1 MGWLHRISLQTRARR
16 VVSHFLAL
24 GICLACGSALAQV
37 STATEVEADVQFDVF
52 FGFDDHIRE
61 GSWFPVAF
69 ELLNEGPS
77 FTGTLLVGPESGLT
91 TQPRTYT
98 VELPTGT
105 RKRVILPVFPSAG
118 RLARWDAHLL
128 NEAGQVVA
136 DRGGILPIETPSA
149 LPLLGALPRTYAGMP
164 VFPEIPE
171 RIMELQPTVARL
183 QPDYL
188 PDNPIALEALTT
200 WYLNSERAIE
210 LKPPQADALL
220 MWLHAG
226 GHLVVALEQPG
237 DVDGMPWLRSILPFA
252 PAGLAQ
258 LPAAPTIEQ
267 WVANGPR
274 PLPVPVS
281 GLSPATGSR
290 RTPRS
295 SLMPRSDNAI
305 VPNDPFTRLPHSFDA
320 ATPEVQVV
328 TGLVLSAQRLL
339 SLGDHPLIVSAPRGR
354 GRVTVLTF
362 SPERD
367 PLRAWDQRGW
377 FWARLTSLPQELLS
391 ITGHSTPSSGPSV
404 DSLFGA
410 MLDSRQVR
418 KLPVTTLLLLLVVYL
433 AIIGPLDQ
441 WILRRLGRP
450 MWTWVTFPTYVIA
463 FSALMYFIGYR
474 LRSGELEWNEIQVV
488 DQLPRTESTA
498 AWRGRTWASLYSP
511 GNARYRLIADRPHAT
526 LRAEYHAGS
535 ANPNPNTTSLRIH
548 HVERG
553 YDAEAFVPVWVNQL
567 FVADWLEAG
576 PILLSG
582 ELTVNTGFRTI
593 QLENP
598 SDLNFSDL
606 RLAWEGRLYDLG
618 ALAPGA
624 RLQRN
629 LIPAEARD
637 LDDFLTGLARAAKV
651 VRQRRHA
658 FGREGAGQLDRNL
671 DPVIQGSFADRAGS
685 GPGVDSDEGFSTPA
699 GFDLSPLLARDEA
712 VLFAWSTGQT
722 LAPPIHR
729 FSPRRQQRDTILR
742 TVLPVRQIDTPA
754 P

>member
-1 MGWLHRISLQTRARR
+1 MGWLFRFCQHSPARR
-16 VVSHFLAL
+16 VISHLLTL
-24 GICLACGSALAQV
+24 GICLVCGSAMAQV

-52 FGFDDHIRE
+52 FGFDDHILE

-77 FTGTLLVGPESGLT
+77 FTGTILVGPEAGLT
-91 TQPRTYT
+91 TQPRTFT
-98 VELPTGT
+98 IELPTGT
-105 RKRVILPVFPSAG
+105 RKRVVLPVFPSAG

-136 DRGGILPIETPSA
+136 DRGGMLPIETPSS
-149 LPLLGALPRTYAGMP
+149 LPLLGALPRTFAGLP
-164 VFPEIPE
+164 VFPALPD
-171 RIMELQPTVARL
+171 RTAELQPTVARL
-183 QPDYL
+183 QPEYL
-188 PDNPIALEALTT
+188 PENPIALEALST

-226 GHLVVALEQPG
+226 GHLVVALEQTG
-237 DVDGMPWLRSILPFA
+237 DVEAVPWLRAILPFA
-252 PAGLAQ
+252 PSGLAQ
-258 LPAAPTIEQ
+258 LPAAPSIER
-267 WVANGPR
+267 WVVDGPR
-274 PLPVPVS
+274 PLPVPSS
-281 GLSPATGSR
+281 GPSKASAVRRLIPA
-290 RTPRS
+290 
-295 SLMPRSDNAI
+295 NE
-305 VPNDPFTRLPHSFDA
+305 PFLRLPRAFDA
-320 ATPEVQVV
+320 ATPDVQVV
-328 TGLVLSAQRLL
+328 TGLMLSGQRLL

-377 FWARLTSLPQELLS
+377 FWARLTSLPADLLV
-391 ITGHSTPSSGPSV
+391 TGQPTRWNAPSV

-463 FSALMYFIGYR
+463 FSALIYFIGFR
-474 LRSGELEWNEIQVV
+474 LRAGDLEWNEIQVV
-488 DQLPRTESTA
+488 DHLPRTESTA

-511 GNARYRLIADRPHAT
+511 GNARYLLASDRPHAT
-526 LRAEYHAGS
+526 LRTEHHAGT
-535 ANPNPNTTSLRIH
+535 ANLNTAAAALQIH

-553 YDAEAFVPVWVNQL
+553 YNAEAFVPVWVNQL

-576 PILLSG
+576 PILLTGAVAEDSG
-582 ELTVNTGFRTI
+582 SRSI
-593 QLENP
+593 QLENR
-598 SDLNFSDL
+598 SDLAFTDL

-618 ALAPGA
+618 PLAPGA
-624 RLQRN
+624 RLQRP
-629 LIPAEARD
+629 LIPAEARG
-637 LDDFLTGLARAAKV
+637 LDDFLTGLAQASRV
-651 VRQRRHA
+651 VRQRRQA

-671 DPVIQGSFADRAGS
+671 DPVIQASFADHAWS
-685 GPGVDSDEGFSTPA
+685 GPGFESSAGFSTPA
-699 GFDLSPLLARDEA
+699 GFDLSPLLARQEA
-712 VLFAWSTGQT
+712 ILFAWSSGQS

-729 FSPRRQQRDTILR
+729 FSPRRHQHDTVLR
-742 TVLPVRQIDTPA
+742 TVLPVRQIEPPA